1 MSVRG
6 GIGAVAEIGLDLRQ
20 PHDEAFAI
28 RQAVD
33 QAATDQLG
41 TDVARIPGVEGVS
54 EGRTER
60 HRTSVGGDGGR
71 GQRKRGVPGVE
82 NRATSADDLYDPP
95 VRAPVIRPPRP
106 AANAE
111 APMAKS
117 DANPTHSNPETSDE
131 PTPPDSPYLEQFGI
145 NAGWVEEIEDQYR
158 IDARSVDESWSA
170 EFGGAVDPRAVRD
183 ELRRSAAPISSPP
196 TAPPAA
202 AGPAPAAP
210 EPGPVVPIASLP
222 SMGDSGSTALDNGVL
237 GSLAPPAA
245 DANGTDHATLLHI
258 ADKHA
263 RVLRMIH
270 SYRARGHRIAQSD
283 PLGGQST
290 YFPELDP
297 AHYGFGNE
305 HLDELF
311 IAGDLPGG
319 SVQTLRQILT
329 RLGKTY
335 CGPIGVEYTHVQDPG
350 RKAWLR
356 EIMEE
361 GQNHPNLDDGERRR
375 ILEKL
380 AAAEL
385 FESFLH
391 TKFLGQK
398 RFSLEGG
405 ESLIPLLDHIVE
417 NAPSFGVR
425 EIVIGMAH
433 RGRLNVLANT
443 LGKSYEQIFSEF
455 EDSPDVD
462 APFGSGDV
470 KYHKGFS
477 TDRRTES
484 GDRIHL
490 TLTSN
495 PSHLEAVDPVV
506 EGRAKAKQVRAGDAD
521 GETIVPVIIHGDAA
535 FAGQGIVA
543 ETLNLSQLVGYCT
556 GGTIHVI
563 VNNQIGYTTTPA
575 EARSTLYCTDVA
587 KMIQVPIFHV
597 NGDHPEAVI
606 HATKL
611 AMAYRQRFG
620 DDVVIDLVC
629 YRKHGHNEGDEPAF
643 TQPRLYRKIREKK
656 SVETLYLEKLVAGG
670 RVSREE
676 AERIEKQRTEAL
688 QESLQSIHTRPP
700 SPVEP
705 YEPRGP
711 WTGFARIR
719 PEEEVETAVS
729 PERLAE
735 IAAGT
740 ARVPSYFNVHKK
752 LQAILDA
759 RAKCVSEGAGID
771 WGLGEALAFG
781 SLLLEGTPVRLSGQD
796 SSRGTFAHRHAVLVD
811 QDSGEEYAPLD
822 HISDHQARFE
832 VYDSLLS
839 EAAVLGFEYGYS
851 VADPSSLVLWEAQF
865 GDFVNGAQVI
875 IDQFISS
882 AHVKWG
888 RMSGL
893 VMLLPHGYE
902 GQGPEHSSARVERF
916 LQTCA
921 EDAMQVVNCTRPAQY
936 FHVLR
941 RQMRRGYRA
950 PLVIFTPKSLLRHP
964 KAASNLDEF
973 TSGTFQEVI
982 DDPIAAERAEEVRRV
997 VACTGK
1003 VYYDLI
1009 EARAARLPGRE
1020 HEVAIVRIEQLYP
1033 WPEAELAAIYGRYPN
1048 AESRVWAQEEPKNMG
1063 AWTFVRDRLQAIIGD
1078 KRHLEVAGRPEA
1090 ASPAVGSPRIHR
1102 AQLAQLID
1110 EAFGEA

>member
-1 MSVRG
+1 MKQSNSS
-6 GIGAVAEIGLDLRQ
+6 
-20 PHDEAFAI
+20 P
-28 RQAVD
+28 
-33 QAATDQLG
+33 
-41 TDVARIPGVEGVS
+41 
-54 EGRTER
+54 
-60 HRTSVGGDGGR
+60 DGHGN
-71 GQRKRGVPGVE
+71 GKE
-82 NRATSADDLYDPP
+82 ADDH
-95 VRAPVIRPPRP
+95 V
-106 AANAE
+106 
-111 APMAKS
+111 
-117 DANPTHSNPETSDE
+117 DE
-131 PTPPDSPYLEQFGI
+131 PTPPDSPYLANFGI
-145 NAGWVEEIEDQYR
+145 NAGWVEEVEDQYR
-158 IDARSVDESWSA
+158 VDPCSVDESWSS
-170 EFGGAVDPRAVRD
+170 EFGNPVDSPAVRANVLGETAPARQPALVAPASASHAPVSAVALD
-183 ELRRSAAPISSPP
+183 PAQASTASPAMLGPVAPMVSSLDLTDPSDRRS
-196 TAPPAA
+196 
-202 AGPAPAAP
+202 
-210 EPGPVVPIASLP
+210 ELP
-222 SMGDSGSTALDNGVL
+222 NGVFDD
-237 GSLAPPAA
+237 GTSVPASPF
-245 DANGTDHATLLHI
+245 GPTEHTTLLHI

-263 RVLRMIH
+263 RVLRLIH

-305 HLDELF
+305 NLDEPF

-329 RLGKTY
+329 RLGNTY
-335 CGPIGVEYTHVQDPG
+335 CGPIGVEFTHVQDPG

-356 EIMEE
+356 ELMEE
-361 GQNHPNLDDGERRR
+361 GQNHPNLDDGERHR

-380 AAAEL
+380 AAAEF
-385 FESFLH
+385 FENFLH

-417 NAPSFGVR
+417 NAPSFGIKEV
-425 EIVIGMAH
+425 VFGMAH
-433 RGRLNVLANT
+433 RGRLNVLANI
-443 LGKSYEQIFSEF
+443 LGKSYESIFSEF

-477 TDRRTES
+477 TDRRVES
-484 GDRIHL
+484 GERVHL

-506 EGRAKAKQVRAGDAD
+506 EGRTKAKQVRAGDAD
-521 GETIVPVIIHGDAA
+521 GETIVPVILHGDAA

-563 VNNQIGYTTTPA
+563 INNQIGYTTTPA

-606 HATKL
+606 HVTKL

-629 YRKHGHNEGDEPAF
+629 YRRHGHNEGDEPAF

-656 SVETLYLEKLVAGG
+656 SVESLYLEKLVEGG

-676 AERIEKQRTEAL
+676 AERIETQRHEAL
-688 QESLQSIHTRPP
+688 QEALTRIHSRPP
-700 SPVEP
+700 GPDEP

-711 WTGFARIR
+711 WTGFSRMR
-719 PEEEVETAVS
+719 PVRGAATAVS
-729 PERLAE
+729 IERLGQ
-735 IAAGT
+735 IAKGT
-740 ARVPSYFNVHKK
+740 ATVPSYFHVHKK

-759 RAKCVSEGAGID
+759 RAKSVSEDSGID

-781 SLLLEGTPVRLSGQD
+781 SLLLDGTPVRLSGQD
-796 SSRGTFAHRHAVLVD
+796 SSRGTFAHRHATLVD

-822 HISDHQARFE
+822 HLSDNQARFE

-851 VADPSSLVLWEAQF
+851 LADPSTLVLWEAQF

-902 GQGPEHSSARVERF
+902 GQGPEHSSARMERF

-921 EDAMQVVNCTRPAQY
+921 EDSIQVVNCTNPAQY

-964 KAASNLDEF
+964 KAHARVEDF
-973 TSGTFQEVI
+973 TSGTFKTVI
-982 DDPIAAERAEEVRRV
+982 DDPIASVRSQDVRRV
-997 VACTGK
+997 IACTGK

-1009 EARAARLPGRE
+1009 EDRAVRFPGRE
-1020 HEVAIVRIEQLYP
+1020 HEVAIVRVEQLYP
-1033 WPEAELAAIYGRYPN
+1033 WPEDELTAIFGRYVK
-1048 AESRVWAQEEPKNMG
+1048 AEARVWAQEEPKNMG
-1063 AWTFVRDRLQAIIGD
+1063 AWTFVRDRLEAIIGD
-1078 KRHLEVAGRPEA
+1078 KSHLICAGRPEA

-1102 AQLAQLID
+1102 AQLRALLND
-1110 EAFGEA
+1110 AFGGEA